1 MTNAEIFQKVAAR
14 ELTPEQGS
22 EKLQQADAEARQALR
37 PRWLPQRV
45 WLILVAVL
53 AVLLAA
59 CGLQRD

>member
-14 ELTPEQGS
+14 ELTPEEGS
-22 EKLQQADAEARQALR
+22 QKLQEADAVARLALR
-37 PRWLPQRV
+37 PRWLPHRAWV
-45 WLILVAVL
+45 ILVGVF